1 MTQLLVRAL
10 SALRSREEGQT
21 LLEYALVISLVSV
34 ASIALLNVIGVYA
47 PGVFTQVTA
56 DL

>member
-1 MTQLLVRAL
+1 MIHLLVRAL
-10 SALRSREEGQT
+10 SALCSHEEGQT

-47 PGVFTQVTA
+47 PGVFNQMSA

>member
-1 MTQLLVRAL
+1 MIDLLVRAL
-10 SALRSREEGQT
+10 AALRSQEDGQT
-21 LLEYALVISLVSV
+21 LLEYALVVSLVSV

>member
-1 MTQLLVRAL
+1 MIDLLVRAL
-10 SALRSREEGQT
+10 AALRSEEEGQT
-21 LLEYALVISLVSV
+21 LLEYALVVSLVSV

>member
-1 MTQLLVRAL
+1 MTHVLVRAL
-10 SALRSREEGQT
+10 SALGSNEEGQT

>member
-1 MTQLLVRAL
+1 MIPLLVRAL

-21 LLEYALVISLVSV
+21 LLEYALVLSLVSV

-47 PGVFTQVTA
+47 PGVFNQVSG

>member
-10 SALRSREEGQT
+10 WALRSREEGQT

-34 ASIALLNVIGVYA
+34 ASIALLNVIGAYS
-47 PGVFTQVTA
+47 PGVFNQVAA

>member
-1 MTQLLVRAL
+1 MTQLLARAL
-10 SALRSREEGQT
+10 VALRSREEGQT

-34 ASIALLNVIGVYA
+34 ASIALLNVIGLYA
-47 PGVFTQVTA
+47 PGVFTQVGV